1 MLNRLTAHKY
11 SCIFG
16 VKYANINGK
25 KSVQQVMHAPY
36 NIPNKN
42 LVFTNR
48 SSLRT
53 CHAKLHQF
61 TLNVILVCY
70 IAVQNI
76 DYSQTTYQSNK
87 GHGTT

>member
-1 MLNRLTAHKY
+1 
-11 SCIFG
+11 
-16 VKYANINGK
+16 
-25 KSVQQVMHAPY
+25 MHAPY

-87 GHGTT
+87 GHGTTWFGEVVTSVLFVSTQGQQHLW